1 MAFSYLLLFC
11 KLYIVNTKIGR
22 KIERER
28 ERERELKL
36 QNSYY
41 LLVCVLAVGDL
52 ENFWC
57 PIDDERVFHDS
68 FSPKILFF
76 FFFKNIEK
84 KTHVQI

>member
-22 KIERER
+22 KIER

-76 FFFKNIEK
+76 SKTLKK